1 MNIKKLHKHKSIF
14 EDKLGDMEE
23 KIRNRWEKLIGFG
36 CGYMKDWGL
45 HNDDMVVVTY
55 KHRGSIGKDRIPIR
69 FFEMEDE
76 EKAKKEYDLYMK
88 ERKAAETDKQKKE
101 KELEEIKLYNNL
113 HRKYA
118 GIKAP

>member
-36 CGYMKDWGL
+36 CGHMEDWGL
-45 HNDDMVVVTY
+45 HNDNMVVVTY
-55 KHRGSIGKDRIPIR
+55 EHRGSLGKDRIPIR